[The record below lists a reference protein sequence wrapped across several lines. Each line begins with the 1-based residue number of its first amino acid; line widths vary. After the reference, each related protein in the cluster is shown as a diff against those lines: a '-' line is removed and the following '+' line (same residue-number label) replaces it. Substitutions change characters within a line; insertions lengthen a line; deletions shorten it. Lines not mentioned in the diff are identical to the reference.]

1 MILRILIILLLAALA
16 FLWAASANGQDTPE
30 LMGPFQEMDVRICG
44 IEPIRTEQGNIV
56 RSSKVLADFQKRHPC
71 PSTGL
76 ATGRCPGWSKD
87 HVIPLAC
94 GGCDTIENLQWM
106 KNSIKSCAGT
116 ECKDRWERKIY
127 CQPMVIVP

>member
-1 MILRILIILLLAALA
+1 MKWLLLFVSFSA
-16 FLWAASANGQDTPE
+16 FAFEDPR
-30 LMGPFQEMDVRICG
+30 FCG
-44 IEPIRTEQGNIV
+44 EPKRDSSGKIE
-56 RSSKVLADFQKRHPC
+56 RSMTVLREFQKLHPC

-76 ATGRCPGWSKD
+76 EKGKCPGWAID

-94 GGCDTIENLQWM
+94 GGCDTINNLQWM

-127 CQPMVIVP
+127 CRPLEIVK

>member
-1 MILRILIILLLAALA
+1 MRALA
-16 FLWAASANGQDTPE
+16 LIFLFAFNAHAQ
-30 LMGPFQEMDVRICG
+30 
-44 IEPIRTEQGNIV
+44 
-56 RSSKVLADFQKRHPC
+56 LADLRMCGEVKRDADGGISRSLHTVANFKALHAC

-76 ATGRCPGWSKD
+76 RYGSCPGWAVD

-94 GGCDTIENLQWM
+94 GGCDSVENMQWL

-127 CQPMVIVP
+127 CEPIKIVK

>member
-1 MILRILIILLLAALA
+1 VVVRVLLLTLLALFLFVGSMTLPRAADIRVCGTEA
-16 FLWAASANGQDTPE
+16 VRNADGQ
-30 LMGPFQEMDVRICG
+30 
-44 IEPIRTEQGNIV
+44 IV
-56 RSSKVLADFQKRHPC
+56 RSSTVLKRFQEAHPC

-76 ATGRCPGWSKD
+76 SEGACPGWSKD

-94 GGCDTIENLQWM
+94 GGCDSIENLQWM

-127 CQPMVIVP
+127 CQPMVLVP